1 MCEFLFLDG
10 TDPCDIFVSRKTNEN
25 EKTTDYTNP
34 DVNPARN
41 HAQQ

>member
-10 TDPCDIFVSRKTNEN
+10 TDPCDIFVSTNEN